1 MNRPLALDNDGRLTN
16 RVFLD
21 DPRIATVLDI
31 LNRDG
36 ESARVVGGA
45 VRNALLDLSP
55 GDIDITT
62 TATPETVTVRAK
74 AERLRVIPTGIAH
87 GTVTVV
93 VRGLPLEVT
102 TLREDVETDGRH
114 AVVRFGR
121 DFTED
126 ARRRDFTV
134 NALSV
139 DAEGLV
145 HDVTGGVADLAAGRV
160 RFIGDAATRIREDYL
175 RILRFFRFSASYAT
189 GGLDAEGLAA
199 CAAGVSG
206 LARLSRER
214 VRAELLKL
222 LVAPRSAAAVAAM
235 ADTGVL
241 TPIVGLPCRP
251 ERLNDLV
258 AIEAAGGW
266 PPDALR
272 RLAALA
278 SSDPPVV
285 ARLRDHLRLSNEE
298 RDRLLGIAEGSGLLA
313 ETSVPTD
320 TEIVMRLLHMCG
332 RAAALDALLLR
343 HVDNRASAGDPAWQ
357 AAARQVMTLAIPA
370 LPVSGADLLG
380 RGFKAGPRVGA
391 VLKDVQARWIRAR
404 FPTDPATLQRL
415 LDEAIAASEDA

>member
-1 MNRPLALDNDGRLTN
+1 MSRPLALDHEGRLTN

-21 DPRIATVLDI
+21 DPRLATVLDI

-62 TATPETVTVRAK
+62 TAAPDTVTARAK
-74 AERLRVIPTGIAH
+74 AERLRVIPTGVAH

-102 TLREDVETDGRH
+102 TLREDVETDGRY

-126 ARRRDFTV
+126 AHRRDFTI

-139 DAEGLV
+139 DAEGFV
-145 HDVTGGVADLAAGRV
+145 HDVTGGVADLAEGRV

-189 GGLDAEGLAA
+189 GALDAEGLAA

-206 LARLSRER
+206 LDRLSRER

-222 LVAPRSAAAVAAM
+222 LVAPRAAAAISAM
-235 ADTGVL
+235 ARTGVL
-241 TPIVGLPCRP
+241 IPLVGVPCRP
-251 ERLNDLV
+251 ERLDGLV
-258 AIEAAGGW
+258 AIEAGDGW

-272 RLAALA
+272 RLAAL
-278 SSDPPVV
+278 SLWDRQDVP
-285 ARLRDHLRLSNEE
+285 RLRDHLRLSNEE
-298 RDRLLGIAEGSGLLA
+298 RDRLLGIAEGLDLLT
-313 ETSVPTD
+313 ETAAPPDSETL
-320 TEIVMRLLHMCG
+320 MRLLHLCG
-332 RAAALDALLLR
+332 RGAAFDALLLS
-343 HVDNRASAGDPAWQ
+343 HTDSRAVADDPAWQ
-357 AAARQVMTLAIPA
+357 ASTRQVRTLAIPA

-415 LDEAIAASEDA
+415 LDEAIAASESA